1 MLKEV
6 GASGQISLGKKFA
19 GQLFDVQFLD
29 NGMVQMLPVK
39 VVPQTTE
46 VPPRTTQRAAA
57 SATAT
62 DKAAWELDNQQAI
75 EAFQQRMLVMGSPA
89 QRRHAWRSAQQQV
102 AFDQNTADDADGA
115 V

>member
-46 VPPRTTQRAAA
+46 VPPRNPERAAA
-57 SATAT
+57 NAPAT

-75 EAFQQRMLVMGSPA
+75 EAFHQRMMEMGSPA
-89 QRRHAWRSAQQQV
+89 QRLHAWRSAQHQ
-102 AFDQNTADDADGA
+102 AASDPNTADEAHGA